1 MEEGFLLM
9 NLSKHKSWRA
19 IKKEIRL
26 IVCLHAAEK
35 YGKLE
40 NANTQNDNETAS
52 KKWTDKK
59 KTNLFFVFCKRV

>member
-35 YGKLE
+35 YGKVE

-52 KKWTDKK
+52 KK
-59 KTNLFFVFCKRV
+59 